1 MWLSVLD
8 DIVARTGT
16 TRPIEAMVRIEALPL
31 DKTALNLRDEE
42 AVGVPARRSLLPVL
56 HAQPPH
62 RPK

>member
-8 DIVARTGT
+8 DTVARTGT

-31 DKTALNLRDEE
+31 DKTALNLHDEE

-56 HAQPPH
+56 HAQSPH